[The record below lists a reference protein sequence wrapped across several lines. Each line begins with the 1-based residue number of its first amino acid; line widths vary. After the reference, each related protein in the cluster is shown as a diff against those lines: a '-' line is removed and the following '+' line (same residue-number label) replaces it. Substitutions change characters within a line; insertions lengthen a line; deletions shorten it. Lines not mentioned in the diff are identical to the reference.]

1 MFSALHGADKML
13 LYGYCDI
20 SDNMKIT
27 QYQHFSLG
35 WITYKEGDWSFA
47 PDAVMALAKD
57 QIEEKLA
64 DYVGAYI
71 IKAPDTSHGYQVRCV
86 SETSIKSN

>member
-1 MFSALHGADKML
+1 ML

-27 QYQHFSLG
+27 QYQYYTIAWWS
-35 WITYKEGDWSFA
+35 TYSEGDWDFA
-47 PDAVMALAKD
+47 PDVVKALAKD